1 MAPLASRPLVGVP
14 PGPEITA
21 ACLKAVSWLI
31 WWGKVANSSQIRS
44 ERNYLENGRSKS
56 RISKLGHG
64 SGIAQ
69 VVKEVK
75 RQMRALGARL
85 GECFIERG
93 GLLRRQ
99 TNEEAELQEL
109 RERKAALKAC
119 HLPPQPR
126 QTLASVRD

>member
-1 MAPLASRPLVGVP
+1 MDYPRAELA
-14 PGPEITA
+14 
-21 ACLKAVSWLI
+21 
-31 WWGKVANSSQIRS
+31 N
-44 ERNYLENGRSKS
+44 
-56 RISKLGHG
+56 LGHG

-75 RQMRALGARL
+75 RQMRALGARP

-99 TNEEAELQEL
+99 TNEEAKLQEL

-126 QTLASVRD
+126 ADLSVRQRLVRLANLEASIKAGDR